1 MFQLKCRDDYTKKMF
16 YMKMF
21 FSIFLFPYF
30 VFWSVLFLI
39 YLSNSNII
47 DESFFKTFNITS
59 IFVLL
64 GISIWMIILS
74 WFFKKSY
81 IKKIVKEHLEI
92 TSQAKLPS
100 KLPKVVYVYTT
111 HNDFMPSR
119 LKQNMQ
125 QTYKN
130 IEYWISDGS
139 SNPDNSKLVEEFAK
153 KHKINLFKMNRPSI
167 DKSDNLNA
175 FLSHLYSINHDFKY
189 IVTSDSD
196 VAFNKNFVEVGI
208 RYFYSDKINR
218 LGYVNSLLIDY
229 NSNNFYNNG
238 MAGWETI
245 PGFLMPILENIDGL
259 RPSHLYGACSIT
271 KISFLKEIN
280 NGYFFDIYEDW
291 YTRMNG
297 IKKMWKGLYSPLVVS
312 QQSMEN
318 SIFPT
323 LKRYMRYFSWK
334 AAFFKKNTF
343 HRFDDEYSASFW
355 NELNSIIFY
364 TLKIFINLFFL
375 SSYILLIL
383 ISNKSIMLFIFI
395 IPVFLYKFIF
405 WFNSFKLL
413 KFSKIFELFCVVPFW
428 TFAHSWEC
436 CKQWFKSVLGK
447 KMVGFTPTRSID
459 KGKKKVSNWSKI
471 KYYVLT
477 SFLTLLVLIGLNF
490 VMVYF
495 NLLNWKRWEQ
505 FLIIFVDVAIFYLFL
520 GNTSTIIL
528 FLMSFIKVNKSY
540 SSLDFVKFDN
550 DYINF
555 TDIKNDFFDE
565 NKDIERFC

>member
-1 MFQLKCRDDYTKKMF
+1 MR
-16 YMKMF
+16 
-21 FSIFLFPYF
+21 
-30 VFWSVLFLI
+30 
-39 YLSNSNII
+39 
-47 DESFFKTFNITS
+47 
-59 IFVLL
+59 
-64 GISIWMIILS
+64 
-74 WFFKKSY
+74 KSY
-81 IKKIVKEHLEI
+81 IKKIVKDHLEI
-92 TSQAKLPS
+92 TSRAKLPS

-119 LKQNMQ
+119 LEQNIR
-125 QTYKN
+125 QTYRN

-153 KHKINLFKMNRPSI
+153 KHKINLFKMNQPSK

-175 FLSHLYSINHDFKY
+175 FLNHLYSLNHDFEY

-196 VAFNKNFVEVGI
+196 VAFDKNFVEVGI
-208 RYFYSDKINR
+208 RYFYSEKINR

-238 MAGWETI
+238 MAGWETVPNFFRTI
-245 PGFLMPILENIDGL
+245 FNNLDMSSPAHIVGASSIVKRTFLEEVN
-259 RPSHLYGACSIT
+259 
-271 KISFLKEIN
+271 K
-280 NGYFFDIYEDW
+280 GYFFNIFEDW

-297 IKKMWKGLYSPLVVS
+297 IKIMWTGLHTPLVTS
-312 QQSMEN
+312 QQSMEDN
-318 SIFPT
+318 VFPT
-323 LKRYMRYFSWK
+323 FKRYMRYFSWK

-343 HRFDDEYSASFW
+343 YRFNDEYSKNFW
-355 NELNSIIFY
+355 SEFNPVMFYIF
-364 TLKIFINLFFL
+364 KIFLNLFVFTSFIFLLIHSVKSTIFLFFL
-375 SSYILLIL
+375 
-383 ISNKSIMLFIFI
+383 
-395 IPVFLYKFIF
+395 IPLFLYIILF
-405 WFNSFKLL
+405 WSNSFKLL
-413 KFSKIFELFCVVPFW
+413 KWFKIFALICTSPFW

-436 CKQWFKSVLGK
+436 CKQWFKSVLGN

-495 NLLNWKRWEQ
+495 NLLDWKWWEQ
-505 FLIIFVDVAIFYLFL
+505 FLIIFADVIILYVFL
-520 GNTSTIIL
+520 GNISTIIL

-540 SSLDFVKFDN
+540 SPLDFVKFDN

-555 TDIKNDFFDE
+555 TTIKNDFFDK

>member
-1 MFQLKCRDDYTKKMF
+1 MR
-16 YMKMF
+16 
-21 FSIFLFPYF
+21 
-30 VFWSVLFLI
+30 
-39 YLSNSNII
+39 
-47 DESFFKTFNITS
+47 
-59 IFVLL
+59 
-64 GISIWMIILS
+64 
-74 WFFKKSY
+74 KSY
-81 IKKIVKEHLEI
+81 IKKIVKDYLEI
-92 TSQAKLPS
+92 TSRAKLPS

-119 LKQNMQ
+119 LEQNIR
-125 QTYKN
+125 QTYRN

-153 KHKINLFKMNRPSI
+153 KHKINLFKMNQPSK

-175 FLSHLYSINHDFKY
+175 FLNHLYSLNHDFEY

-196 VAFNKNFVEVGI
+196 VAFDKNFVEVGI
-208 RYFYSDKINR
+208 RYFYSEKINR

-238 MAGWETI
+238 MAGWETV
-245 PGFLMPILENIDGL
+245 PGFLMPILENLDNL
-259 RPSHLYGACSIT
+259 RTPHLYGACSIT
-271 KISFLKEIN
+271 KVSFLKDIN

-312 QQSMEN
+312 QQSMEDN
-318 SIFPT
+318 VFPT

-343 HRFDDEYSASFW
+343 YRFNDEYSKSFW

-364 TLKIFINLFFL
+364 VFKIFINLFIL
-375 SSYILLIL
+375 SSCILLTM
-383 ISNKSIMLFIFI
+383 ISIRSIMFFVFL
-395 IPVFLYKFIF
+395 IPIFLYKFLF
-405 WFNSFKLL
+405 WSNSFKLL
-413 KFSKIFELFCVVPFW
+413 KSSKTFELLCVVPFW

-436 CKQWFKSVLGK
+436 CKQWFKSVLGN

-495 NLLNWKRWEQ
+495 NLLDWKWWEQ
-505 FLIIFVDVAIFYLFL
+505 FLIIFADVIILYVFL
-520 GNTSTIIL
+520 GNISTIIL

-540 SSLDFVKFDN
+540 SPLDFVKFDN

-555 TDIKNDFFDE
+555 TAIKNDFFDK